1 MTDDQNND
9 NKLTRDM
16 SSLGGIIIRIWMLSS
31 IGSSTSPRKYGP
43 WEYVVSLLTEGLVKK
58 GIDVTLFATAD
69 SHTSAKLHAACPKPY
84 EEDKSILTKVCKCL
98 QISEVFERANEFD
111 IIHNHLDY
119 IPLTY
124 SALVNTPVVTTIHGF
139 SPSKILPVYKKY
151 NNKTF
156 YVSISNADRCLELDY
171 IATVRNGIDVENFHF
186 NDDPLDYLLFLSRTL
201 HKDTGANEA
210 IQIAKKTGK
219 KLRMVGFVADKAY
232 FEKEVQPHIDNEQII
247 YEKHVDP
254 ESKKELLSNA
264 YALLHMI
271 NHDEVLGLD
280 VVEAMSS
287 GTPVIAMNRGSMPE
301 LIRDGETGFLVNSI
315 DEAAEAV
322 QKVADISRKKCRESV
337 EKRFSVDR
345 MVADYIKV
353 YETII
358 EKCKHESVRPWGY
371 YEVLLHMPG
380 YKVKTLT
387 ILPQGEISLQRHSHR
402 KEHWYI
408 VNGKGIV
415 TKNGSEIRVFAGNSV
430 DLPVNEVHR
439 ITNIGNENLVF
450 IEIAQGDYL
459 GEDDIVRLEDKY
471 GRA

>member
-1 MTDDQNND
+1 
-9 NKLTRDM
+9 M
-16 SSLGGIIIRIWMLSS
+16 SSFGGIIIRIGMLSL
-31 IGSSTSPRKYGP
+31 IGSSTPPKKYGP
-43 WEYVVSLLTEGLVKK
+43 WESVVSLLTEGLVKK

-69 SHTSAKLHAACPKPY
+69 SHTSVKLHTACPKPY

-98 QISEVFERANEFD
+98 HISEVFERANEFD

-124 SALVNTPVVTTIHGF
+124 STLVNTPVVTTIHGL
-139 SPSKILPVYKKY
+139 SSSKILPVYKKY

-156 YVSISNADRCLELDY
+156 YVSISNADRYHELDY
-171 IATVRNGIDVENFHF
+171 IATVQNGIDVENFHF
-186 NDDPLDYLLFLSRTL
+186 NDKPLNYLLFCSSF

-210 IQIAKKTGK
+210 IQVAKKAGK
-219 KLRMVGFVADKAY
+219 KLRMMGFVADKAY
-232 FEKEVQPHIDNEQII
+232 FEKEVQPHIDDEQII

-280 VVEAMSS
+280 VVEAMAS

-322 QKVADISRKKCRESV
+322 QKVAAISRKKCRESV

-358 EKCKHESVRPWGY
+358 EKCKRESVRPWGY

-415 TKNGSEIRVFAGNSV
+415 TKSRSEIKVLAGDSV

-439 ITNIGNENLVF
+439 IRNTGNESLVF

>member
-1 MTDDQNND
+1 MA
-9 NKLTRDM
+9 
-16 SSLGGIIIRIWMLSS
+16 W
-31 IGSSTSPRKYGP
+31 STPPKKYGP
-43 WEYVVSLLTEGLVKK
+43 WESVVSLLTEGLVKR

-69 SHTSAKLHAACPKPY
+69 SHTSAKLHAACPRPY
-84 EEDKSILTKVCKCL
+84 EEDKSILVKVYECL
-98 QISEVFERANEFD
+98 HISEVFERANEFD
-111 IIHNHLDY
+111 IIHNHFDY
-119 IPLTY
+119 LPLTY
-124 SALVNTPVVTTIHGF
+124 SALVDTPVVTTIHGL
-139 SPSKILPVYKKY
+139 SSSKILPVYKKY
-151 NNKTF
+151 NNRTF
-156 YVSISNADRCLELDY
+156 YVSISDADRCHELDY

-186 NDDPLDYLLFLSRTL
+186 NDKPLNYLLFCSRF
-201 HKDTGANEA
+201 HKDKGAKEA
-210 IQIAKKTGK
+210 IQVAKKAGK
-219 KLRMVGFVADKAY
+219 KLRMMGFIADKAY
-232 FEKEVQPHIDNEQII
+232 FEKEVQPHIDNKQII
-247 YEKHVDP
+247 YEGHVDP
-254 ESKKELLSNA
+254 ERKKELLSNA

-271 NHDEVLGLD
+271 NHDEAFGLD
-280 VVEAMSS
+280 VVEAMAS

-322 QKVADISRKKCRESV
+322 QKVAAISRKKCRESV

-358 EKCKHESVRPWGY
+358 EKCKRESVRPWGY

-415 TKNGSEIRVFAGNSV
+415 TKSRSEIKVLAGDSV

-439 ITNIGNENLVF
+439 IRNIGNENLVF

>member
-1 MTDDQNND
+1 
-9 NKLTRDM
+9 M
-16 SSLGGIIIRIWMLSS
+16 SSFGGIIIRIGMLSS
-31 IGSSTSPRKYGP
+31 IGSSTPPKKYGP
-43 WEYVVSLLTEGLVKK
+43 WESVVSLLTEGLVKK

-124 SALVNTPVVTTIHGF
+124 SALVNTPVVTTIHGI
-139 SPSKILPVYKKY
+139 SSSKILPVYKKY

-232 FEKEVQPHIDNEQII
+232 FEKEVQPHIDNELII

-280 VVEAMSS
+280 VVEAMAS

-415 TKNGSEIRVFAGNSV
+415 TKNKSEIRVFAGDSV

-439 ITNIGNENLVF
+439 IKNIDNENLVF